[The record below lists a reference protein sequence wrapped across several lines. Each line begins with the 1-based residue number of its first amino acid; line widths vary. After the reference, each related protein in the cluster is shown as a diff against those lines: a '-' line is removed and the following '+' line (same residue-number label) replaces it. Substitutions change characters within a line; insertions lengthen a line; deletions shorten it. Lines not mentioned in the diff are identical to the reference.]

1 MINCV
6 CQQENK
12 PSVRLSARLS
22 SVFLC
27 SFLCLPLCSAFL
39 AAPVHAQDLTIKAP
53 PQSGPITIWNATIH
67 TVSGK
72 TIEKGF
78 ISFDKGLIREIGE
91 GNPHVPGASTE
102 AGNGFI
108 DAKGKHVYPGLIGA
122 DTNLGLQEIGTVRS
136 ADDTRETADI
146 APEVRAAVAVNPD
159 STLIPV
165 ARSNGIL
172 TAGVFPRG
180 GRIAGRVSVMRMDGW
195 TWEQMAVKA
204 DAGLAV
210 SWPQTRTF
218 NFPGMEQSDTE
229 QTDAIRRGYAAVDD
243 AFKAAAAYAAA
254 HDADPSLP
262 KDLRWEAMRGVF
274 PHVSKSAAPDT
285 AEGQFPVFIS
295 AQDVDQITA
304 AVTWALDRKLKPVIV
319 GGRDA
324 VLCAELLKRHDVPVI
339 VMGILTMPRR
349 GDSAY
354 DEAYTLPARLAAKG
368 VRFCIDTADE
378 PAHERNLPN
387 HAAMAAAYGLD
398 PQAALKAITLWP
410 AQILGVSDKL
420 GSLDTGKSAT
430 LIITDGDILEVSS
443 HVEKAYIDGRM
454 IDLSNKQTKLAE
466 KYREK
471 YRQQQKK

>member
-1 MINCV
+1 MT
-6 CQQENK
+6 K
-12 PSVRLSARLS
+12 PIHLRSILAGSV
-22 SVFLC
+22 
-27 SFLCLPLCSAFL
+27 L
-39 AAPVHAQDLTIKAP
+39 AITATAHAQDLTVKAP
-53 PQSGPITIWNATIH
+53 PQSTPILITGATVH
-67 TVSGK
+67 TVSGETIKDGFVFFDGGVIKAVGK
-72 TIEKGF
+72 TADAPAGG
-78 ISFDKGLIREIGE
+78 SRER
-91 GNPHVPGASTE
+91 
-102 AGNGFI
+102 I
-108 DAKGKHVYPGLIGA
+108 DAKGKHIYPGLIGA
-122 DTNLGLQEIGTVRS
+122 DTILGMQEIGTVRS

-165 ARSNGIL
+165 ARSNGVL

-210 SWPQTRTF
+210 SWPQARTF
-218 NFPGMEQSDTE
+218 NFPGLEQSDTE
-229 QTDAIRRGYAAVDD
+229 QADAMRRGYSAVDD
-243 AFKAAAAYAAA
+243 TFKTAAAYVAA
-254 HDADPSLP
+254 HDADPNLP

-274 PHVSKSAAPDT
+274 VHASKSAAAQP
-285 AEGQFPVFIS
+285 EEQLPVFIS

-324 VLCAELLKRHDVPVI
+324 TMCAELLKRHDVPVI

-349 GDSAY
+349 ADSAY
-354 DEAYTLPARLAAKG
+354 DEAYTLPARLAAAG

-387 HAAMAAAYGLD
+387 HAAMAAAYGL
-398 PQAALKAITLWP
+398 AADDAVKAITLWP

-430 LIITDGDILEVSS
+430 LIVTDGDLLEVSS

-471 YRQQQKK
+471 YRQQKK